1 MAKCKTKDIERQFVR
16 SLLHQVCPATIYL
29 QSHCF
34 ALFQRVCRE
43 RGGAQ
48 RRSQRDEMVWY
59 PSGAGSGVS
68 CSSST
73 AEDVTPGEE
82 GQSRSRGRGDFIV
95 AGVIIIVS
103 FPCPHSYCIV
113 SLYSRA
119 ICQKLHLYNWLPLIQ
134 QDEPCLNLFCVHFT

>member
-1 MAKCKTKDIERQFVR
+1 
-16 SLLHQVCPATIYL
+16 
-29 QSHCF
+29 
-34 ALFQRVCRE
+34 
-43 RGGAQ
+43 
-48 RRSQRDEMVWY
+48 MVWY